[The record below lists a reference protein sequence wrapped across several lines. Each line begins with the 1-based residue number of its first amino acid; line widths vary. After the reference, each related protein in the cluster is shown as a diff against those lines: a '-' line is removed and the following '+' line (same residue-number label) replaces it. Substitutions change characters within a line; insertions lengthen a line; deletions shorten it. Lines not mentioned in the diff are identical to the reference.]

1 MPAFCEVSG
10 RSGFGGLSG
19 RWKAASFLEAL
30 LGTPSLGLE
39 IENGRQGSAG
49 KEGAVSTR
57 EVFGGEGRA
66 DYFEIGIDLPLAS
79 NPFGLFLNSA
89 LGLSVE
95 VSLDGYNLG
104 WANRGCHQQK
114 KKKTD

>member
-1 MPAFCEVSG
+1 M
-10 RSGFGGLSG
+10 
-19 RWKAASFLEAL
+19 EAL
-30 LGTPSLGLE
+30 RGTPSLGLE

-66 DYFEIGIDLPLAS
+66 DYFQIGIDLPLAA

-95 VSLDGYNLG
+95 VGLDGDNLSQSKEG
-104 WANRGCHQQK
+104 YHQQK
-114 KKKTD
+114 KKETDGGLP